1 MEYSGM
7 RYAAFMLAE
16 YIAMVGIAALV
27 TTLFLGGYHVPWLHA
42 EGFQIFGWFM
52 AVPVWLVSALQVLA
66 FVGKIIFFC
75 WLIIIIRWTI
85 PRFRFDQIMELGWKK
100 LLPLSLANIVVT
112 VQYPEE
118 KRRVSARY
126 RGRHR
131 LTVREDGF
139 IKCVACYMCEEI
151 CPAHCIHIESGEVE
165 DKSVEKYPVVFDIDE
180 LRCVF
185 CGLCVEACP
194 KDAIRM
200 DTGIISLAHGSR
212 DAFDYT
218 RDMLK
223 DAYHENEK
231 TKFRS
236 IPSPL
241 TEEEALPHS
250 VGRLSES

>member
-1 MEYSGM
+1 LKVKICDRSEG
-7 RYAAFMLAE
+7 LKE
-16 YIAMVGIAALV
+16 ALY
-27 TTLFLGGYHVPWLHA
+27 LPAILGGLRITMGHFFRNIL
-42 EGFQIFGWFM
+42 
-52 AVPVWLVSALQVLA
+52 
-66 FVGKIIFFC
+66 GK
-75 WLIIIIRWTI
+75 R
-85 PRFRFDQIMELGWKK
+85 D
-100 LLPLSLANIVVT
+100 VVT
-112 VQYPEE
+112 IQYPEE
-118 KRRVSARY
+118 KRRVAARY

-151 CPAHCIHIESGEVE
+151 CPAHCIHIESGEVA
-165 DKSVEKYPVVFDIDE
+165 DLSVEKYPVVFDIDE

-200 DTGIISLAHGSR
+200 DTGIISMAHGNR
-212 DAFDYT
+212 DSFDYT

-236 IPSPL
+236 IPLPL
-241 TEEEALPHS
+241 SEEEALPNS
-250 VGRLSES
+250 VVRLPEA